1 MPFAVNAKAM
11 IDGDAR
17 GFVKLVSDPAT
28 GVILGG
34 SIVGQHAAELISVI
48 AVAVNAHLRVDDIAE
63 SLLVHPALAEAIAE
77 AAD

>member
-1 MPFAVNAKAM
+1 M

-48 AVAVNAHLRVDDIAE
+48 AIAVNAHLLVDDIAE
-63 SLLVHPALAEAIAE
+63 SLLVHPGLAEAIAE
-77 AAD
+77 AAEY